1 MKVLLIV
8 IFALFVVG
16 CSGVIGPDGKNYPN
30 AYIDPETGEIIEEG
44 EGTIGFILG

>member
-1 MKVLLIV
+1 MKILLVVAFVLS
-8 IFALFVVG
+8 VVS

-30 AYIDPETGEIIEEG
+30 AYIDPDTGEIIEEG